1 MPMID
6 SDDLKHGLL
15 PVQRAEA
22 ALNDARQ
29 ALDAAAQAYQP
40 AASEALDKALEA
52 FRDACVKL
60 YGYVDAAVIS
70 AEAKAARKG

>member
-22 ALNDARQ
+22 ALHDARQ
-29 ALDAAAQAYQP
+29 ALAAAAQADQP
-40 AASEALDKALEA
+40 AAREVVDKALEA
-52 FRDACVKL
+52 FRDACVTL
-60 YGYVDAAVIS
+60 YGYVDAAVIN